1 MVPQEVLLKYWG
13 YASFRPMQEEI
24 IHSVLEGNDTLALLP
39 TGGGKSICFQVP
51 AMLREGVC
59 IVVSPLIALMKDQ
72 VANLRK
78 RGIKAVAIFS
88 GQSASEIDT
97 AVDNCVYG
105 DIKFLYLSPERL
117 KTELLRTRIPKMNVN
132 LLAID
137 EAHCIS
143 QWGYDFRPPYL
154 EIAEIRELLPKTPV
168 LALTATATK
177 EVMKDVC
184 QRLSF
189 KNENIFVKSFVRDNL
204 TYAAIKE
211 ENKLERLQRI
221 CTKVPGTGIVYVR
234 NRRKT
239 REISDYLQSKG
250 IAADFY
256 HAGLDSPTRDQKQLA
271 WTSEKT
277 RIIVS
282 TNAFG
287 MGIDKPNV
295 RFVVHMDL
303 PDSPEAYF
311 QEAGRAGRDEKK
323 AYAVLLFN
331 DSDII
336 DLERFFENSFPPV
349 EFIKKVYNLLGN
361 YFQLAVGTGK
371 DRTYEFIL
379 NDFCQ
384 KYSLERV
391 TSFNA
396 LRFLEKEGYITLSE
410 ALANPSRLLILLNK
424 EELYRFTVSNRFYDA
439 LLKVLLRS
447 YTGLFTEF
455 TRIDENDLARRTTS
469 KKEDVVKHL
478 KKLHQMRVLHYEP
491 ANTQPTLTFV
501 AGRQNPGAISISKE
515 TYQSRKLFANQ
526 RLKAMKQYVLSEHRC
541 RNLLLLEYFG
551 EKSSTR
557 CGKCDVCL
565 ERNKLDLSKLEF
577 DEIINMV
584 KPILKEK
591 SYTIKELINNLK
603 TNIPEKKIIKA
614 LQWLSDNKKIS
625 INPDNETLKWI
636 Q

>member
-1 MVPQEVLLKYWG
+1 MPQEILQKYWG
-13 YASFRPMQEEI
+13 YSSFRPMQEEI
-24 IHSVLEGNDTLALLP
+24 ISSVLEGNDTLALLP

-51 AMLREGVC
+51 AMLKEGVC

-88 GQSASEIDT
+88 GQSASEIDI
-97 AVDNCVYG
+97 AVDNCIYG

-117 KTELLRTRIPKMNVN
+117 KTDLLRTRIPKMKVN

-184 QRLSF
+184 QRLNF
-189 KNENIFVKSFVRDNL
+189 KNEKIFVKSFVRDNL

-211 ENKLERLQRI
+211 ENKLERLLRI
-221 CTKVPGTGIVYVR
+221 CNKVPGTGIVYVR

-239 REISDYLQSKG
+239 KEIADFLKNRKV
-250 IAADFY
+250 AADFY
-256 HAGLDSPTRDQKQLA
+256 HAGLDSLTRDQKQLA
-271 WTSEKT
+271 WTSEKI

-303 PDSPEAYF
+303 PDTPEAYF

-323 AYAVLLFN
+323 AYAVLLYN
-331 DSDII
+331 NSDII

-349 EFIKKVYNLLGN
+349 DLIKKVYNLLGN

-371 DRTYEFIL
+371 DRTHEFVL
-379 NDFCQ
+379 NDYCQ
-384 KYSLERV
+384 KYSLERI
-391 TSFNA
+391 TTFNA
-396 LRFLEKEGYITLSE
+396 LKFLEKEGYVTMSE
-410 ALANPSRLLILLNK
+410 ALANPSRILILLNK
-424 EELYRFTVSNRFYDA
+424 EELYRFMVSNQYYDA
-439 LLKVLLRS
+439 FIKVILRS
-447 YTGLFTEF
+447 YTGLFTDF
-455 TRIDENDLARRTTS
+455 TRIDENDLARRVNI
-469 KKEDVVKHL
+469 KKDDIIKHL

-491 ANTQPTLTFV
+491 VNIQPTLTFV
-501 AGRQNPGAISISKE
+501 GGRKDPKDISISQE
-515 TYQSRKLFANQ
+515 TYQVRKDFAKE
-526 RLKAMKQYVLSEHRC
+526 RLMAMKQYVLSENRC
-541 RNLLLLEYFG
+541 RNLLLLDYFG
-551 EKSSTR
+551 EKSTTR
-557 CGKCDVCL
+557 CGKCDICL
-565 ERNKLDLSKLEF
+565 ERNKLDLSKLEL
-577 DEIINMV
+577 DEIINII
-584 KPILKEK
+584 KPKLMQKNL
-591 SYTIKELINNLK
+591 SIKELINNLK
-603 TNIPEKKIIKA
+603 TNIPEKKIIRA
-614 LQWLSDNKKIS
+614 IQWLTDNGKITL
-625 INPDNETLKWI
+625 NTNNETFTWNK
-636 Q
+636 